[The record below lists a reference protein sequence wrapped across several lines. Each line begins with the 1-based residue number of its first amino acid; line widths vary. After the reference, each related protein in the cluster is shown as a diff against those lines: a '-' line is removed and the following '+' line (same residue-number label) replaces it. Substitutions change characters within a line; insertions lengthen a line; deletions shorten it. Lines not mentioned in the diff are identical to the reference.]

1 MGSRLLSV
9 GLLVASLA
17 IGYGTGRALGPQE
30 DTATPPTTTTLSAAE
45 SPDSPNGE
53 PPAAGTRPTLGELVP
68 GLDHPL
74 YLETAN
80 PTQLLRW
87 DLDEPAP
94 VPVRH
99 IPAGRDLDMDRDA
112 RFVIVAMASDDGD
125 LLLGGL
131 AGTPLA
137 LLDEDVS
144 SIAARSDFT
153 DTFWFVRDDN
163 LVAMNTRAEVLD
175 RHPIPDLSLG
185 EGEAMA
191 LGSPVI
197 ALTDEAGIVVE
208 QWHTL
213 ADGRV
218 VVSRA
223 LIDDRGRTDLPGG
236 ENSFAA
242 GLTPTTVFIR
252 TREGALTIVDRATGK
267 VIEAAYDGSCGPTH
281 STEKGLVAALC
292 RGMVSVFFDPPLN
305 HVGTWTSGRWSG
317 SDRWFLAVG
326 GYFGSVLLVDAT
338 TAEATVVAF
347 ELPAQT
353 LVVDAWSGA

>member
-1 MGSRLLSV
+1 MGSRFLSV

-17 IGYGTGRALGPQE
+17 IGYGTGRALGPE
-30 DTATPPTTTTLSAAE
+30 GDAATSPTTTTMSADAA
-45 SPDSPNGE
+45 PDSPTAE
-53 PPAAGTRPTLGELVP
+53 PQTARTRPTLGELVP
-68 GLDHPL
+68 DLDHPI
-74 YLETAN
+74 YLETSN

-99 IPAGRDLDMDRDA
+99 IPAGHDIDMDRDA
-112 RFVIVAMASDDGD
+112 RFVIIAMASDGGD

-137 LLDEDVS
+137 LLEQDVS

-153 DTFWFVRDDN
+153 DTFWYVRHDN
-163 LVAMNTRAEVLD
+163 LVAMNTRGEVLD
-175 RHPIPDLSLG
+175 RRPMPDLSLG
-185 EGEAMA
+185 EGEAIA

-197 ALTDEAGIVVE
+197 ALTDEAGVVLE

-242 GLTPTTVFIR
+242 GMTPTTVFLR
-252 TREGALTIVDRATGK
+252 TREGALTTVDRATGD
-267 VIEAAYDGSCGPTH
+267 VSDAAYDGSCGPTH
-281 STEKGLVAALC
+281 TTEEGLVAALC
-292 RGMVSVFFDPPLN
+292 RGMVSVFFDTPLN

-338 TAEATVVAF
+338 AAEASVVSF